1 MGSRGF
7 RHLLKPPP
15 ISGTVTDANHGV
27 LQGSRILLEPAGI
40 STVSYAKARFSINE
54 IAPGTYTRRTVR
66 QRPFSGDFRTHRLSF
81 AVFLPEGRNTEKTVQ
96 LRPGVV
102 LLFTRI
108 DPWCL
113 FTMFV
118 QTQRPRPV
126 PTSFL
131 VVKNGSKSFDRTE
144 AECLALNRRW

>member
-1 MGSRGF
+1 MVDQDCVDQSLSRYQLQSELHIVGSENRAATRIESIGF
-7 RHLLKPPP
+7 WRSIRPPL
-15 ISGTVTDANHGV
+15 IESGSGSEATFHHRFCPARSFRDACWN
-27 LQGSRILLEPAGI
+27 
-40 STVSYAKARFSINE
+40 
-54 IAPGTYTRRTVR
+54 
-66 QRPFSGDFRTHRLSF
+66 
-81 AVFLPEGRNTEKTVQ
+81 GRNTEKTVQ
-96 LRPGVV
+96 LRPGAV

-131 VVKNGSKSFDRTE
+131 VLKNGSKSFERTDGGMPCPE
-144 AECLALNRRW
+144 SAMVM